1 MPRTLLLLL
10 VLTLGLPAWAQSEED
25 SDPDAAARTK
35 RAAAENDSQPPGSVA
50 GVVTRASDQ
59 TPLRRVRVM
68 LYPFEL
74 RGPNV
79 FDGGS
84 SDLYSVE
91 TDATGRFTMPKV
103 RPGKYWLSL
112 ARPGHIWLDD
122 RTRGQSRGRM
132 PLVLEPGQK
141 QEALRFAMSAGGV
154 IAGTIFDAEG
164 EPARF
169 ATVNALRLTRSGGK
183 RRFVKVRT
191 VEANDIGE
199 YRLYDL
205 RPGLYFVSAQ
215 GANPLRALMT
225 DQTEE
230 NMLMLAA
237 MFEPKVAE
245 SGQVETVPRVVPT
258 YFPGTPDAAL
268 AAAVNLVEGEQARAD
283 FTVLSVAP
291 GRISGRVA
299 NLGPNQWP
307 QVMIQKKGSRG
318 RGEEAFF
325 LEGEMPP
332 RARVENDGRF
342 TINGVPPGEYRLNAF
357 AMDAEPRQP
366 SADSR
371 VYRDPKIYIGRL
383 EVTVASGADL
393 QGVEIPLREQT
404 VLRGRVTVEGMAPRK
419 PREGF
424 PVSLEVVSDG
434 EDGWRLPVNIESDG
448 ALTVH
453 VTPEAVGT
461 LRFQMHTQ
469 RRAEPEARYYLK
481 SARAG
486 GIDVLENGLP
496 LDAAGSGVEI
506 IVGNKPGSLEVLVVG
521 HEKEGKKQ
529 PAGGVTAVIF
539 PADRLQHRHR
549 YAKTITDQYGKAQFK
564 GLAPGEYYVVAWEQD
579 PDAQDKHVFE
589 DNVPSSY
596 DSLRDAEFM
605 KPHVAKLV
613 KVSVKEGQSYQ
624 ATVGVIAAETED
636 AANQ

>member
-1 MPRTLLLLL
+1 MHRILLLILIL
-10 VLTLGLPAWAQSEED
+10 ALGAPAYAQNEEE
-25 SDPDAAARTK
+25 PEAEAAARAK
-35 RAAAENDSQPPGSVA
+35 RAAAEKETQPGSVA
-50 GVVTRASDQ
+50 GVVIRTSDQ
-59 TPLRRVRVM
+59 APLRRVRVM
-68 LYPFEL
+68 LYPFDL
-74 RGPNV
+74 RGPNL

-84 SDLYSVE
+84 PDLYSVE
-91 TDATGRFTMPKV
+91 TDATGRFSIPKV

-112 ARPGHIWLDD
+112 ARPGHIWVDE

-154 IAGTIFDAEG
+154 IAGTVFEADG

-183 RRFVKVRT
+183 RRFIKVRT

-205 RPGLYFVSAQ
+205 RPGRYFVSAQ

-237 MFEPKVAE
+237 MFEPRVAE
-245 SGQVETVPRVVPT
+245 SGQVEAVPRVVPT

-268 AAAVNLVEGEQARAD
+268 AAAVTLVEGEQARAD
-283 FTVLSVAP
+283 FTVLTVAP
-291 GRISGRVA
+291 GRISGRVT
-299 NLGPNQWP
+299 NLGANQWP
-307 QVMIQKKGSRG
+307 QVMVQKKGSRG

-342 TINGVPPGEYRLNAF
+342 TISGVPPGEYRLHAF
-357 AMDAEPRQP
+357 AVEERRRDP
-366 SADSR
+366 DSR
-371 VYRDPKIYIGRL
+371 ERTEEPKMYVGRV
-383 EVTVASGADL
+383 EVTVASGADV
-393 QGVEIPLREQT
+393 QGVDIALRDQT
-404 VLRGRVTVEGMAPRK
+404 VVQGRVTVEGMK
-419 PREGF
+419 PLKRGEEF
-424 PVSLEVVSDG
+424 PVRLELVSEG
-434 EDGWRLPVNIESDG
+434 EEPGRLPVFVANDG
-448 ALTVH
+448 AFTARVGA
-453 VTPEAVGT
+453 EAGGT
-461 LRFQMHTQ
+461 LRFQMYTQ
-469 RRAEPEARYYLK
+469 RRGDPDARYYLK

-496 LDAAGSGVEI
+496 LDAAGGGVD
-506 IVGNKPGSLEVLVVG
+506 IVVGSKPGTLEVLAIG
-521 HEKEGKKQ
+521 DDKEGKKQ
-529 PAGGVTAVIF
+529 AAGGVTAVVF

-549 YAKTITDQYGKAQFK
+549 YAKATTDQYGKAQFK

-589 DNVPSSY
+589 DNVPPSY

-605 KPHVAKLV
+605 KPHAGKLV
-613 KVSVKEGQSYQ
+613 KVTVKEGQGYQ
-624 ATVGVIAAETED
+624 ATVPVIPAEAEEGGVSP
-636 AANQ
+636 